1 MERATWRLVLPVKGG
16 DVAKSRLAPDGPER
30 SALALAIGLDTV
42 ASALACPAVVEVVV
56 VSADE
61 QVLRPA
67 GELGARAVTERSP
80 GAGLLAA
87 VADGLDVAGTGR
99 CAVLLADLPS
109 LRPGDLATALEACGA
124 ALDGGAP
131 SVVVAD
137 AEGTG
142 SVLLA
147 GTDRAALLPAFGPS
161 SAAAH
166 VRAGAVLL
174 DLDLPR
180 LRRDVDTPAELSEA
194 EALGVGPRTRAALA
208 AVRARRGVA

>member
-16 DVAKSRLAPDGPER
+16 DAAKSRLAPSGPGR
-30 SALALAIGLDTV
+30 TALALAIGLDTV
-42 ASALACPAVVEVVV
+42 DSALACPAVAEVVV

-61 QVLRPA
+61 DVLRPA
-67 GELGARAVTERSP
+67 EALGARAVAERTP

-87 VADGLDVAGTGR
+87 VADGLDAAGRGP

-109 LRPGDLATALEACGA
+109 LRPGDLTA
-124 ALDGGAP
+124 ALDACAAALGGGAS
-131 SVVVAD
+131 SVVVPD

-147 GTDRAALLPAFGPS
+147 GTDRVALLPAFGPS
-161 SAAAH
+161 SAVAH
-166 VRAGAVLL
+166 VRAGAARL

-180 LRRDVDTPAELSEA
+180 LRRDVDTPAELRAA
-194 EALGVGPRTRAALA
+194 EALGVGPRTRAVLG
-208 AVRARRGVA
+208 AVGARRGVA